1 MAAKLTAEEVAERL
15 DLPLRTVERWARQGR
30 IPAARDGDSFT
41 FDERELEPWA
51 RDHSLTIA
59 AAPAG
64 DDSPT
69 AGEPVAVSDTIRRG
83 GVYHDVP
90 AESVEIALRHAAQL
104 APIADEHR
112 PELLERLLQREELS
126 STGIGGGI
134 AIPHPRTPL
143 VGVVTT
149 SSITVC
155 FLDHPLDMRAID
167 GLAVHTLLLIL
178 SSHTKTH
185 LRLLARLAFWLR
197 DGAFRDLLARQ
208 PPAEEL
214 LAEVTRREA
223 QSPLSPS
230 R

>member
-1 MAAKLTAEEVAERL
+1 MAAKLTAGEVAERL
-15 DLPLRTVERWARQGR
+15 DLPVRTVERWARQGR
-30 IPAARDGDSFT
+30 IPATRDGDDFT
-41 FDERELEPWA
+41 FEERELEPWA
-51 RDHSLTIA
+51 KDHSLTIA
-59 AAPAG
+59 ANPAG
-64 DDSPT
+64 DDSP
-69 AGEPVAVSDTIRRG
+69 ASGEPVSVSDAIRRG
-83 GVYHDVP
+83 GVHHDIP
-90 AESVEIALRHAAQL
+90 AASIEIALRHASQL

-143 VGVVTT
+143 TGIVTI

-155 FLDHPLDMRAID
+155 CLEHPLEMRAID
-167 GLAVHTLLLIL
+167 GQAVHTLLLIL

-197 DGAFRDLLARQ
+197 DDTFRELLARR
-208 PPAEEL
+208 PAADEL

-223 QSPLSPS
+223 ASPS
-230 R
+230 PGSR